1 MSFHVAGAA
10 AASTGAAPTAEASQ
24 EAASSGDSE
33 FGSPQPG
40 TEFSPEQPMEG
51 DLGGDDF
58 DLGQTGTYFKPCVP
72 QSMHC
77 LGAYTGDTHIAC
89 TVMPRYTC
97 CVHVCDIIAM
107 LWFCG
112 LVRCQLLSSALRAL
126 GDVGN

>member
-1 MSFHVAGAA
+1 MAGAA

-58 DLGQTGTYFKPCVP
+58 DLGQTGTYFQSCMP
-72 QSMHC
+72 QSMPLPGCMPECDAMVRMLCTC
-77 LGAYTGDTHIAC
+77 LLHTIYAVI
-89 TVMPRYTC
+89 
-97 CVHVCDIIAM
+97 
-107 LWFCG
+107 LWSG
-112 LVRCQLLSSALRAL
+112 QV
-126 GDVGN
+126 